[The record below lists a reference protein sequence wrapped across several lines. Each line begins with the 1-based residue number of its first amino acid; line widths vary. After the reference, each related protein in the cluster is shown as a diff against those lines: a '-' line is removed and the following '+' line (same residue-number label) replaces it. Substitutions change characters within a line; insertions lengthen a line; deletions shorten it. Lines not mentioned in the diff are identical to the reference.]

1 MLKKKT
7 KKIREKR
14 RRNQNDNELNG
25 MMIIPNETKWQNVN
39 YVDIYRFCSK
49 RFAFLFL
56 IYIFSLLFSRWHNA
70 YLRRCGCAVV
80 AFVFCYSSWMFQV
93 TSIRSSSSIAVT
105 IIIYYNHL
113 RFAALHLLIPRPS
126 CAQLAIASVT
136 SSYVCS
142 VPYVCFITIQ

>member
-39 YVDIYRFCSK
+39 YVDIYRFGSK

-56 IYIFSLLFSRWHNA
+56 IYIFSLLFSRW
-70 YLRRCGCAVV
+70 
-80 AFVFCYSSWMFQV
+80 
-93 TSIRSSSSIAVT
+93 
-105 IIIYYNHL
+105 YN
-113 RFAALHLLIPRPS
+113 
-126 CAQLAIASVT
+126 T
-136 SSYVCS
+136 Y
-142 VPYVCFITIQ
+142 